1 MIGISA
7 SLAAC
12 LCFWN
17 VCANVHCVN
26 ACVCFEA
33 NKYSSSRPTS
43 SGGRCRDA
51 VWHAGKLLWVQAALD
66 GAVQSYDLFT
76 VVRKV
81 NSVESRQCR
90 PAAWFICCGVR
101 AETAN
106 TRVTWQSVTLYRS
119 LASAAWIAISQPCDA
134 STPALETMGTECIW
148 SRLTFATG
156 FHFFYL

>member
-76 VVRKV
+76 VIRKV

-101 AETAN
+101 AETAI
-106 TRVTWQSVTLYRS
+106 TRVTWHQHCIDHWLVLHGSLYHSRGTRPLQLWRQWGPSVFG
-119 LASAAWIAISQPCDA
+119 PV
-134 STPALETMGTECIW
+134 
-148 SRLTFATG
+148 
-156 FHFFYL
+156 